1 MVIIKNTTK
10 LHKREKIK
18 AKTQKIN
25 VTRPTKVTK
34 QKVEIQNVRMNQ
46 AIYSGDYTR
55 QVKAAMQ

>member
-25 VTRPTKVTK
+25 VTTKVTK

-46 AIYSGDYTR
+46 AIYSGDDTR
-55 QVKAAMQ
+55 QVKTATQ